1 MADLSVQSPWALS
14 TAQVSAIL
22 DRDIYHPTETG
33 SGSLPIELRFMR
45 FGEIGEAGKYEL
57 LSMAKTKARIA
68 QWCQNAFALLDPQ
81 NRDLGSHLERLDAM
95 FSTLVTCSFQIHK
108 RKLAKDDIVGKAC
121 VLLARLPSHP
131 PELSFQY
138 ESKNGK
144 SDPDSPWPVEYSCA
158 SPTVAGE
165 IKGPRDRYTWTNL
178 RVLSRPSTNVV
189 RIALYLVM
197 EPSAAFTLTSD
208 YSDTIVS
215 ILNTVTDFCQSSAT
229 KADARSW
236 FILQAFLWAAWQQ
249 TVMLQMWYDAT
260 RQLNVGYSFERHNH
274 LISREIPSVMPGREI
289 VERSRPTYMCKWAF
303 ELLRSD
309 LSSVTQD
316 FRRLF
321 EIYELHFGDRE
332 PRCNLADGR
341 CRPRLCDGKA
351 PGNCQRFVS
360 EGVQIQAAHDF
371 ECPGSACGSLI
382 WDEQSYR
389 SIKGAR
395 AVCLEATDEQYIRY
409 RPVTSET
416 MAVSHVWSH
425 GQGGRPETGFNK
437 CLHRRYTALARCFD
451 CTSYWM
457 DTPCIPTNDELRD
470 EAIGQINSNFINSK
484 ITLLVDRDLM
494 EIDIHPL
501 TLQAEEAILATLVV
515 CDWNVR
521 AWTLLEGMRGR
532 LKLHI
537 LCKDNRVIALVDVLS
552 DVLSKSS
559 LALVSP
565 CLAIQH
571 YTPTQNQHSQF
582 LEEEPVTTEQAT
594 CLLNHRHATKDRD
607 VTMIWSLVCGSNKVV
622 KTAADFWRSTVGQPL
637 ATGFLVSSAPRIKGR
652 GLSWAPS
659 RPNLLPP
666 TAGTPDGKQYPAFD
680 GQNSVAG
687 RIVAEGFR
695 AEWLI
700 CPIRRSKAL
709 PMWFSLY
716 TYADAN
722 SGFDAYYKIYNG
734 GANSK
739 MDLRSL
745 LKLRSVIA
753 PLLKQYRW
761 VGLLLPAL
769 RERLSSGAASPPQ
782 PFLYQ
787 GEAKGPLLVVVASN
801 KEDEWEWQF
810 VHEWDIT
817 FQLPEFSLEELLI
830 V

>member
-1 MADLSVQSPWALS
+1 MADLPVQSAWALS
-14 TAQVSAIL
+14 RAQVSAIL

-33 SGSLPIELRFMR
+33 SGSLPIEVRFMQ
-45 FGEIGEAGKYEL
+45 FGEIGEAGNYEL
-57 LSMAKTKARIA
+57 ISMAKTKARIG
-68 QWCQNAFALLDPQ
+68 QWCRDAFALLDPQ
-81 NRDLGSHLERLDAM
+81 SRDLGSHLVWLDAM
-95 FSTLVTCSFQIHK
+95 FSTLVTCSFHIHR

-121 VLLARLPSHP
+121 ALLARLPSHP
-131 PELSFQY
+131 PELPFQY
-138 ESKNGK
+138 ESKNGQ
-144 SDPDSPWPVEYSCA
+144 SDLNSPWPVEYFCPLS
-158 SPTVAGE
+158 TVAGQTE
-165 IKGPRDRYTWTNL
+165 GPRDRYTWTKL
-178 RVLSRPSTNVV
+178 RVFSRPSTNVV
-189 RIALYLVM
+189 RIALFLVM
-197 EPSAAFTLTSD
+197 EPSAAFSLTSD

-215 ILNTVTDFCQSSAT
+215 LLNTVTDLCRSAIT
-229 KADARSW
+229 KADAQSW

-289 VERSRPTYMCKWAF
+289 VEWSRPTYMCKWAF

-309 LSSVTQD
+309 LSSVTWD

-321 EIYELHFGDRE
+321 EIYELHFGDHA
-332 PRCNLADGR
+332 PRCN
-341 CRPRLCDGKA
+341 P
-351 PGNCQRFVS
+351 
-360 EGVQIQAAHDF
+360 AAG
-371 ECPGSACGSLI
+371 C
-382 WDEQSYR
+382 
-389 SIKGAR
+389 
-395 AVCLEATDEQYIRY
+395 VCLEETDDQYIRY
-409 RPVTSET
+409 RPVTAET

-425 GQGGRPETGFNK
+425 GQGGRPETGFNR
-437 CLHRRYTALARCFD
+437 CLHRRYTALARSFG

-457 DTPCIPTNDELRD
+457 DTPCIPTDDELRD
-470 EAIGQINSNFINSK
+470 EAIAQINSNFVNSK
-484 ITLLVDRDLM
+484 VTLLVDRDLM

-501 TLQAEEAILATLVV
+501 TLQAEEAILAALVV
-515 CDWNVR
+515 CDWNVS

-552 DVLSKSS
+552 DVLAKSS
-559 LALVSP
+559 LGLVSP

-571 YTPTQNQHSQF
+571 YTPTDKQRYQF
-582 LEEEPVTTEQAT
+582 LDQEPVTIEQAT

-622 KTAADFWRSTVGQPL
+622 KTAVDFWRSTVGQPL
-637 ATGFLVSSAPRIKGR
+637 ATGFLVSSAPRIKAR

-666 TAGTPDGKQYPAFD
+666 TASTPDGKQYPAFD
-680 GQNSVAG
+680 GENSVAG
-687 RIVAEGFR
+687 RIVSEGFR

-700 CPIRRSKAL
+700 CPIRRSRAL
-709 PMWFSLY
+709 PVWFSLY

-722 SGFDAYYKIYNG
+722 SHFDAYYKIYNG

-761 VGLLLPAL
+761 VGLLQPAL
-769 RERLSSGAASPPQ
+769 RHRLGTGAASPPQ

-801 KEDEWEWQF
+801 EGDEWEWQF
-810 VHEWDIT
+810 IHEWDLT
-817 FQLPEFSLEELLI
+817 FQLPEFSLEELLNDI
-830 V
+830 TTNATLIKASVLASVIKWYSD